1 MKRFLVAILVVLAF
15 AAVGLAH
22 KKDPVIP
29 LGSKIFVAADGNF
42 ANYVAA
48 ALLAERVPLVVTM
61 DQSKAD
67 YILGGAAEGSG
78 VSGGE
83 ASHTSSGIFGVFH
96 TGSFSNKKD
105 NSAALILVDVKTQTV
120 VWGGDIGR
128 GRLNEVANRLA
139 KLLKKNLFG

>member
-48 ALLAERVPLVVTM
+48 ALLAERVPLVVTV

-67 YILGGAAEGSG
+67 YILGGPAE
-78 VSGGE
+78 
-83 ASHTSSGIFGVFH
+83 SSGIFGVFH